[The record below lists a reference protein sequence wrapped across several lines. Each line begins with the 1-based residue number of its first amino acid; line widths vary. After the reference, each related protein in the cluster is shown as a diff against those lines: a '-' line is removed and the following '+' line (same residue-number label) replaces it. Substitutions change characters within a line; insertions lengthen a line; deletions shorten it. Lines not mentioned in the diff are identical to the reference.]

1 MGKRNPEHK
10 KSIRKSG
17 QKHILKS
24 KMKKNPESSS
34 VIHLRLEYDD
44 AVDSVKDILEIEKSL
59 MILAKKI
66 KDYLYVRKDE
76 LKIKS
81 SLSRKS
87 KETKSIMKRM
97 IDNFPQ
103 VKTPKVFG
111 KKSFD
116 FDKIEGRSK
125 IDSSIERQIYE
136 IQEKLNSLE
145 RRQRY

>member
-1 MGKRNPEHK
+1 
-10 KSIRKSG
+10 
-17 QKHILKS
+17 
-24 KMKKNPESSS
+24 MKKNPESSS

>member
-1 MGKRNPEHK
+1 
-10 KSIRKSG
+10 
-17 QKHILKS
+17 
-24 KMKKNPESSS
+24 
-34 VIHLRLEYDD
+34 
-44 AVDSVKDILEIEKSL
+44 
-59 MILAKKI
+59 
-66 KDYLYVRKDE
+66 
-76 LKIKS
+76 
-81 SLSRKS
+81 
-87 KETKSIMKRM
+87 M